1 VDEHDIRNL
10 IESVKSGS
18 MSRRRFIH
26 ALTGAELTL
35 PMAGHLL
42 LNAGVASAQQGWT
55 YRPTRRGGGGLVKLL
70 MWQGPTLLNPHFA
83 VGTKDQFGSRVFY
96 EPLAAWDGDGNLV
109 PLLAAEV
116 PSIKNGGVTADGK
129 SVVWKLK
136 RGVTW
141 HDGRPFTADDVVF
154 NWEYAAD
161 PATACTTSGS
171 YKDIR
176 AEKVD
181 SHTVRVVFEKPT
193 PFWADPFV
201 GVNGM
206 LIPKHL
212 FEPYKGAKSRE
223 APANL
228 KPVGTGCYMFSDFR
242 PGDLVAGKINPNYHE
257 ANRPHFDAL
266 EMKGGG
272 DAVSAAR
279 AVLQT
284 GEFDFAWNMQVEDDI
299 LKRLEAS
306 GKGRVYIVPAGSIEM
321 IQFNF
326 ADPWTEVEGERSS
339 VKSRHPTLTDPAVR
353 EALNLLV
360 DRAAIQAHIYG
371 RTGIATANFLNQP
384 ERFRSP
390 NTRWEFNV
398 DKANQVLDAA
408 GWKRGADGIRVKDGK
423 SLKYVFQTSINAPRQ
438 KVQTIVKEACQR
450 AGISLELKSITASVY
465 FSSDVANPDTFRKF
479 NADIQMYNT
488 TMPRPDP
495 EFFMAQFCSWEVATR
510 ENKWS
515 GRNPT
520 RWRNDDYDRAYRAA
534 EVELDPVKRAALF
547 IRMNDLL
554 VQHRVVV
561 PLVNRPFVS
570 AHSNRLRA
578 PMSGWDIDLWR
589 LQDWHREG

>member
-26 ALTGAELTL
+26 ALTGAGLTL

-129 SVVWKLK
+129 TVVWKLK

-438 KVQTIVKEACQR
+438 KVQTIVKEACPR